1 MSAVCVLYI
10 ERKVHYIGIENQ
22 SVPVYVAR
30 ETDYQDGFTTMS
42 NAPTEEKV
50 LSVEHFTDRL
60 FAFSIT
66 RPPSFRFRT
75 GEFIM
80 IGLPKTEDQKRPIMR
95 AYSVASP
102 AWDEKLEFYSIK
114 VEDGPLTSRLQKIET
129 GDTVLLGRK
138 PVGTLV
144 LDALL
149 PGKRLWMFSTGTG
162 FAPFASLVRD
172 PETYER
178 YDELIVTHTCREAG
192 ELEYSQR
199 LVDDLIN
206 DPLVGEMVVR
216 EDGSSRLKLIT
227 SLTREDHPLK
237 GRITTLIETGKLFD
251 VAGTSPL
258 DPTTDRV
265 MICGSKA
272 MIDDTAALVETF
284 GLKEGSNSQPAEFV
298 VEKSFVG

>member
-1 MSAVCVLYI
+1 
-10 ERKVHYIGIENQ
+10 
-22 SVPVYVAR
+22 
-30 ETDYQDGFTTMS
+30 MS
-42 NAPTEEKV
+42 NAPTEETV
-50 LSVEHFTDRL
+50 LDVEHFTDRL

-80 IGLPKTEDQKRPIMR
+80 IGLPKTEDQKRPVMR

-102 AWDEKLEFYSIK
+102 AWDDKLEFYSIK
-114 VEDGPLTSRLQKIET
+114 VEDGPLTSRLQGIGK

-162 FAPFASLVRD
+162 FAPFASLIRD

-178 YDELIVTHTCREAG
+178 FDEVIVTHTCREAG
-192 ELEYSQR
+192 ELAYSQR
-199 LVDDLIN
+199 MVADLVN
-206 DPLVGEMVVR
+206 DPLVGEMVTR
-216 EDGSSRLKLIT
+216 EDGTPRLRLIT
-227 SLTREDHPLK
+227 SLTREDHPLT
-237 GRITTLIETGKLFD
+237 GRITTLIETGKLFE
-251 VAGTSPL
+251 VAGTPPL
-258 DPTTDRV
+258 NKDEDRV

-272 MIDDTAALVETF
+272 MIDDTAALVEGF
-284 GLKEGSNSQPAEFV
+284 GLEEGSNSEPKHFV
-298 VEKSFVG
+298 VEKAFVG

>member
-1 MSAVCVLYI
+1 
-10 ERKVHYIGIENQ
+10 
-22 SVPVYVAR
+22 
-30 ETDYQDGFTTMS
+30 MS

-50 LSVEHFTDRL
+50 LEVEHFTDRL

-80 IGLPKTEDQKRPIMR
+80 IGLPKTEEQKRPIMR

-102 AWDEKLEFYSIK
+102 AWDDKLEFYSIK
-114 VEDGPLTSRLQKIET
+114 VEDGPLTSRLQNIQK

-178 YDELIVTHTCREAG
+178 YDEVIVTHTCREEA
-192 ELEYSQR
+192 ELQYSKR

-206 DPLVGEMVVR
+206 DPLVGEMVVK
-216 EDGSSRLKLIT
+216 EDGSPKLKLIT
-227 SLTREDHPLK
+227 SLTREDYPLT
-237 GRITTLIETGKLFD
+237 GRITTLIETGKLFE
-251 VAGTSPL
+251 VAGTPPL
-258 DPTTDRV
+258 NKETDRV
-265 MICGSKA
+265 MICGSKD
-272 MIDDTAALVETF
+272 MIDDTAALVEGF
-284 GLKEGSNSQPAEFV
+284 GLEEGSNSEPKHFV
-298 VEKSFVG
+298 IEKAFVG

>member
-1 MSAVCVLYI
+1 
-10 ERKVHYIGIENQ
+10 
-22 SVPVYVAR
+22 
-30 ETDYQDGFTTMS
+30 MS

-50 LSVEHFTDRL
+50 LEVEHFTDRL
-60 FAFSIT
+60 FSFSIT

-80 IGLPKTEDQKRPIMR
+80 IGLPKTEAQKRPVMR
-95 AYSVASP
+95 AYSIASP
-102 AWDEKLEFYSIK
+102 AWDEKIEFYSIK
-114 VEDGPLTSRLQKIET
+114 VEDGPLTSRLQKIVP

-162 FAPFASLVRD
+162 FAPFASLIRD

-178 YDELIVTHTCREAG
+178 FDEVIVTHTCREEK

-199 LVDDLIN
+199 MVSDVLN
-206 DPLVGEMVVR
+206 DPLVGEMVAR
-216 EDGSSRLKLIT
+216 EDGTSRLRLIT
-227 SLTREDHPLK
+227 SLTREPHPLE
-237 GRITTLIETGKLFD
+237 GRITTLLETGKLFE
-251 VAGTSPL
+251 VAETPPL
-258 DPTTDRV
+258 NKDEDRV

-272 MIDDTAALVETF
+272 MIDDTAALVEGF
-284 GLKEGSNSQPAEFV
+284 GLKEGSNSEPKHFV
-298 VEKSFVG
+298 VEKAFVG

>member
-1 MSAVCVLYI
+1 
-10 ERKVHYIGIENQ
+10 
-22 SVPVYVAR
+22 
-30 ETDYQDGFTTMS
+30 MS

-80 IGLPKTEDQKRPIMR
+80 IGLPKTEEQKRPVMR

-102 AWDEKLEFYSIK
+102 AWDDKLEFYSIK

-178 YDELIVTHTCREAG
+178 YDEVIVTHTCREAG

-199 LVDDLIN
+199 LVSDLIN

-216 EDGSSRLKLIT
+216 EDGTSRLKLIT

-237 GRITTLIETGKLFD
+237 GRITTLIETGKLFEE
-251 VAGTSPL
+251 AGTPAL
-258 DPTTDRV
+258 DPETDRV

>member
-1 MSAVCVLYI
+1 
-10 ERKVHYIGIENQ
+10 
-22 SVPVYVAR
+22 
-30 ETDYQDGFTTMS
+30 MS

-80 IGLPKTEDQKRPIMR
+80 IGLPKTEEQKRPILR
-95 AYSVASP
+95 AYSIASP
-102 AWDEKLEFYSIK
+102 AWDDKLEFYSIK
-114 VEDGPLTSRLQKIET
+114 VEDGPLTSRLQLIGE

-172 PETYER
+172 PATYENF
-178 YDELIVTHTCREAG
+178 DEVIVTHTCREAS

-199 LVDDLIN
+199 LVAELIN
-206 DPLVGEMVVR
+206 DPLVGEMVVNA
-216 EDGSSRLKLIT
+216 DGSPKLKLIT
-227 SLTREDHPLK
+227 SLTRENHPIK
-237 GRITTLIETGKLFD
+237 GRITDLISSGKLFEE
-251 VAGTSPL
+251 AGTAL
-258 DPTTDRV
+258 LNKDTDRV

-272 MIDDTAALVETF
+272 MIDDTAALVEGF
-284 GLKEGSNSQPAEFV
+284 GLTEGSNSQPAEFV